1 MRRFK
6 PDLVYIDRAHVIEGA
21 IIKGLFS
28 SKIFLRV
35 MGVAVFSYNE
45 ILVGKSIFSRI
56 SRWSFKSDFTHI
68 LFSQDGGD
76 IERFKKR
83 YLYDNVSYS
92 TLFNGV
98 KKKKNKIN
106 FFKKIDK
113 KYSRKIKIL
122 FVSRLESNK
131 NCDLLIKSIM
141 SLDDKIKKKIVL
153 LIVGTGSELDNLQN
167 FVKKNRAQYLIKF
180 LGPIKHNII
189 NDIYDISDI
198 FVSLNTTGNFS
209 NNCLEA
215 FNSGNC
221 CIIPEVNE
229 NNGCDKIISKY
240 LKKDSLIRVPFENM
254 CENLTKILANLI
266 NNKKKIKVYS
276 NNIKRDANKF
286 LISWDLRIQK
296 ELSLIEKLI
305 DHK

>member
-98 KKKKNKIN
+98 KKK
-106 FFKKIDK
+106 
-113 KYSRKIKIL
+113 RIK
-122 FVSRLESNK
+122 
-131 NCDLLIKSIM
+131 
-141 SLDDKIKKKIVL
+141 
-153 LIVGTGSELDNLQN
+153 
-167 FVKKNRAQYLIKF
+167 
-180 LGPIKHNII
+180 
-189 NDIYDISDI
+189 
-198 FVSLNTTGNFS
+198 
-209 NNCLEA
+209 
-215 FNSGNC
+215 
-221 CIIPEVNE
+221 
-229 NNGCDKIISKY
+229 
-240 LKKDSLIRVPFENM
+240 
-254 CENLTKILANLI
+254 
-266 NNKKKIKVYS
+266 
-276 NNIKRDANKF
+276 
-286 LISWDLRIQK
+286 
-296 ELSLIEKLI
+296 
-305 DHK
+305 

>member
-1 MRRFK
+1 M
-6 PDLVYIDRAHVIEGA
+6 
-21 IIKGLFS
+21 
-28 SKIFLRV
+28 
-35 MGVAVFSYNE
+35 
-45 ILVGKSIFSRI
+45 
-56 SRWSFKSDFTHI
+56 
-68 LFSQDGGD
+68 
-76 IERFKKR
+76 
-83 YLYDNVSYS
+83 
-92 TLFNGV
+92 
-98 KKKKNKIN
+98 
-106 FFKKIDK
+106 
-113 KYSRKIKIL
+113 
-122 FVSRLESNK
+122 
-131 NCDLLIKSIM
+131 
-141 SLDDKIKKKIVL
+141 
-153 LIVGTGSELDNLQN
+153 DNLQN

-266 NNKKKIKVYS
+266 NNKK
-276 NNIKRDANKF
+276 NK
-286 LISWDLRIQK
+286 
-296 ELSLIEKLI
+296 SLLK
-305 DHK
+305 

>member
-1 MRRFK
+1 
-6 PDLVYIDRAHVIEGA
+6 
-21 IIKGLFS
+21 
-28 SKIFLRV
+28 

-141 SLDDKIKKKIVL
+141 SLDDKIKK
-153 LIVGTGSELDNLQN
+153 
-167 FVKKNRAQYLIKF
+167 
-180 LGPIKHNII
+180 
-189 NDIYDISDI
+189 
-198 FVSLNTTGNFS
+198 
-209 NNCLEA
+209 NCSSYCR
-215 FNSGNC
+215 N
-221 CIIPEVNE
+221 
-229 NNGCDKIISKY
+229 
-240 LKKDSLIRVPFENM
+240 
-254 CENLTKILANLI
+254 
-266 NNKKKIKVYS
+266 
-276 NNIKRDANKF
+276 
-286 LISWDLRIQK
+286 WLRIG
-296 ELSLIEKLI
+296 
-305 DHK
+305 

>member
-1 MRRFK
+1 MKKKVLYLTRFFNGLHQSFLSGVWEPEGVPTIYKMIEGLDKSKFDVEFVFSNYNLNASSKFYKFHTKHNLHNFKSNFHILSVNSKTFFIRKLKNFIFIIKKIFFIISFLRRFK

-98 KKKKNKIN
+98 KKKK
-106 FFKKIDK
+106 
-113 KYSRKIKIL
+113 
-122 FVSRLESNK
+122 E
-131 NCDLLIKSIM
+131 
-141 SLDDKIKKKIVL
+141 
-153 LIVGTGSELDNLQN
+153 
-167 FVKKNRAQYLIKF
+167 
-180 LGPIKHNII
+180 
-189 NDIYDISDI
+189 
-198 FVSLNTTGNFS
+198 
-209 NNCLEA
+209 
-215 FNSGNC
+215 
-221 CIIPEVNE
+221 
-229 NNGCDKIISKY
+229 
-240 LKKDSLIRVPFENM
+240 
-254 CENLTKILANLI
+254 
-266 NNKKKIKVYS
+266 
-276 NNIKRDANKF
+276 
-286 LISWDLRIQK
+286 
-296 ELSLIEKLI
+296 
-305 DHK
+305 